1 MLPRI
6 GQACCYARKR
16 CCHGLLKPLLYAKA
30 VAPAARDF
38 NNTLCAA
45 ASTNSVSIDVGGTP
59 VKTHFCGILL
69 GILTLVGATGH
80 AAEPYPSKPITL
92 IVPFTVGGTT
102 DQVARIL
109 QNELIQEFG
118 QPVIIL
124 NRVGAGGRV
133 GTAEVAR
140 AAPDGYTMLVTFDS
154 FPIDPVIY
162 KDLPYDIWKDL
173 APVSLLVRAPLVA
186 ATTMSLPANSITE
199 LIAYAKANPGKV
211 TFGSTGAGSSAHL
224 FGEMFM
230 INTGTKMM
238 HVPYKGGANA
248 MTDMMTGNLDIFWGS
263 TAFAQTVANS
273 GKVKFLAQTGE
284 SRNDR
289 FPNVPTLKEQGLPSL
304 DIYGWM
310 GLLAPA
316 GTPPEI
322 IARWSAVLKKAGTVP
337 SVADRYRDLGMEVV
351 MSSPAYFADWLHA
364 ENKKWGDVIR
374 TGNISVQ

>member
-1 MLPRI
+1 M
-6 GQACCYARKR
+6 R
-16 CCHGLLKPLLYAKA
+16 CCHTLVKPLLYAKA
-30 VAPAARDF
+30 VALAARDF
-38 NNTLCAA
+38 NNTSCVP
-45 ASTNSVSIDVGGTP
+45 ASTNSSSIDVGNTTM
-59 VKTHFCGILL
+59 KTRFCGILL
-69 GILTLVGATGH
+69 GILALVTCASH
-80 AAEPYPSKPITL
+80 AADPYPTKPITL

-109 QNELIQEFG
+109 QNELIREFG
-118 QPVIIL
+118 QPVIIQ
-124 NRVGAGGRV
+124 NRAGAGGRV

-154 FPIDPVIY
+154 FPTDPVIY
-162 KDLPYDIWKDL
+162 KDLSYDIWKDF

-186 ATTMSLPANSITE
+186 ATTIGLPANSITE

-211 TFGSTGAGSSAHL
+211 SFGSTGAGSSAHL

-337 SVADRYRDLGMEVV
+337 SVADRYRDLGMEIV
-351 MSSPAYFADWLHA
+351 MSSPAYFTDWLRA

-374 TGNISVQ
+374 TGNISVH